1 MLTNKGCIIT
11 CAVFFCVCLHGEI
24 CVPSLAFLVSLIH
37 ACRREA
43 LLEARRLNSYDFPA
57 EMFIYGGL
65 ESMAIDKGVY
75 YYVTTPTLLAPGAN
89 VHYDDTPLQ
98 LSTPSA

>member
-1 MLTNKGCIIT
+1 
-11 CAVFFCVCLHGEI
+11 
-24 CVPSLAFLVSLIH
+24 
-37 ACRREA
+37 
-43 LLEARRLNSYDFPA
+43 
-57 EMFIYGGL
+57 MFIYGGL